1 MTTLTD
7 AAFAY
12 APMFA
17 FFGFLAAWLYRW
29 GILDN
34 RRAPEVEAVSASSE
48 GALAL
53 GFLVVVVGHL
63 ATALAPGAMRALL
76 ADPGRVAVIESVGL
90 IGALLLAWGVAARL
104 RARWCAYRGGSPRQ
118 EVAVLALSL
127 LLLVSLSGVYLTV
140 THRWITVWYAYVA
153 VPYLRSLFVLEP
165 LTAAMSASPWEVQ
178 LHTFVFM
185 IVAAMWPMAG
195 LAWEEIFPLRALA
208 KRLVESAAPKGE
220 APRGEIPKGEAR
232 ESEVGS

>member
-7 AAFAY
+7 TAFAY
-12 APMFA
+12 LPMLA
-17 FFGFLAAWLYRW
+17 FFGFLAAWLYRR

-34 RRAPEVEAVSASSE
+34 RQAPAVEPVSASSE
-48 GALAL
+48 GALAI

-63 ATALAPGAMRALL
+63 ATAVAPGAMRALL
-76 ADPGRVAVIESVGL
+76 ADPGRVAVIESLGL
-90 IGALLLAWGVAARL
+90 IGALLFAWGVASRL
-104 RARWCAYRGGSPRQ
+104 RARWRAYRGGSPRQ
-118 EVAVLALSL
+118 EVAVATLSL

-153 VPYLRSLFVLEP
+153 VPYLRSLFLLEP
-165 LTAAMSASPWEVQ
+165 LTGAMSASPWEVQ

-195 LAWEEIFPLRALA
+195 LTAEEIFPMRALA
-208 KRLVESAAPKGE
+208 TRLVESTAHEVEAAQK
-220 APRGEIPKGEAR
+220 AAR
-232 ESEVGS
+232 EKASAEREVGS

>member
-1 MTTLTD
+1 MTGTTAMMTLTD
-7 AAFAY
+7 TAFAY

-17 FFGFLAAWLYRW
+17 FFCFLAAWLYRW

-34 RRAPEVEAVSASSE
+34 KGAPAVEGVSAASE

-53 GFLVVVVGHL
+53 GFLVVVVGHM
-63 ATALAPGAMRALL
+63 ATAVAPGAMRALL
-76 ADPGRVAVIESVGL
+76 ADPSRVAVIESMGL
-90 IGALLLAWGVAARL
+90 IGAMLFSWGVAARL
-104 RARWCAYRGGSPRQ
+104 RVRWRALRKGAPRQ
-118 EVAVLALSL
+118 EVAVLTLAL

-165 LTAAMSASPWEVQ
+165 VTAAMSASPWEVQ

-185 IVAAMWPMAG
+185 SIAAMWPMAG
-195 LAWEEIFPLRALA
+195 LAWEELFPLRALA
-208 KRLVESAAPKGE
+208 KRLVDSAAADAKGE
-220 APRGEIPKGEAR
+220 VR
-232 ESEVGS
+232 S